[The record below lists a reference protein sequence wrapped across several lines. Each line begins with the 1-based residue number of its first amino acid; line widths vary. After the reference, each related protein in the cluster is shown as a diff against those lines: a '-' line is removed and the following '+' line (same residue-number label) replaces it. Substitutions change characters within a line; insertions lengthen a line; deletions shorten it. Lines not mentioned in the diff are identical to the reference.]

1 MKISSSK
8 IIKVSGRLGSHSQVS
23 PKLADGPTK
32 SGSDGIRWEVRGF
45 CRHWKLMESTMIKDD
60 PQKVSFGWESS
71 NGPKVQQSPRTESVE
86 LLKVQVVSF
95 SSSLPPPQVSCLFP
109 WRLCHP
115 KGMIDSSQK
124 SEWFIWFIWYVST
137 IFYIFCTH
145 SISFPKHPKISR
157 WVAAPHHPVRGWLS
171 WPAGPNHD
179 LPWDTQLC
187 KSAKLCVCQCLIV
200 YDWWFLQIQACPEN
214 DDKWC
219 IGFDQSAL
227 CRCACVKES
236 VFL

>member
-71 NGPKVQQSPRTESVE
+71 NGPKVQQSTTEYVE

-109 WRLCHP
+109 
-115 KGMIDSSQK
+115 
-124 SEWFIWFIWYVST
+124 
-137 IFYIFCTH
+137 
-145 SISFPKHPKISR
+145 
-157 WVAAPHHPVRGWLS
+157 
-171 WPAGPNHD
+171 
-179 LPWDTQLC
+179 
-187 KSAKLCVCQCLIV
+187 
-200 YDWWFLQIQACPEN
+200 
-214 DDKWC
+214 
-219 IGFDQSAL
+219 
-227 CRCACVKES
+227 
-236 VFL
+236 

>member
-1 MKISSSK
+1 MSKICFFCWGQVGKTWRSLHQRSSK
-8 IIKVSGRLGSHSQVS
+8 SVEDLEAIARSARNWRMVQQKV
-23 PKLADGPTK
+23 AEW
-32 SGSDGIRWEVRGF
+32 IRWEVRGF

-71 NGPKVQQSPRTESVE
+71 NGPKVQQSTTEYVE

-145 SISFPKHPKISR
+145 SISFPKLKDLSLGCCTFILS
-157 WVAAPHHPVRGWLS
+157 AAGWADQL
-171 WPAGPNHD
+171 GPTMMYHEILN
-179 LPWDTQLC
+179 
-187 KSAKLCVCQCLIV
+187 SARAQNCVCV
-200 YDWWFLQIQACPEN
+200 
-214 DDKWC
+214 
-219 IGFDQSAL
+219 
-227 CRCACVKES
+227 S
-236 VFL
+236 VFDCLWLMVFADTGMPRKWW